1 MKTLKLPD
9 ADHADMRQFY
19 EEELDKTLRRLQHIK
34 SILEKIGTGQS
45 VQIQIIPGAGETL
58 PTAESNKKPSAKRK
72 KKSKKKRGPKSM
84 WEMLVLKRMRQLD
97 RPVTYDELTD
107 EIMLF
112 SKLPKDK
119 RKSTKQAI
127 VNVAFRM
134 RTKTKKLDT
143 FSIGT
148 KEKYLALK
156 RWFDKPGE
164 INKAY
169 EERIKQPKRKKSAN
183 KALQS
188 TTRIKTPQ
196 RKTPTK
202 KILRPAASVAKATQP
217 AKLAK
222 KPQPTTLL
230 GKS

>member
-1 MKTLKLPD
+1 MKTIKLPD
-9 ADHADMRQFY
+9 TDHADMRQFY
-19 EEELDKTLRRLQHIK
+19 HEELDKTVRRLQHIK
-34 SILEKIGTGQS
+34 SVLEKLGDTSQS
-45 VQIQIIPGAGETL
+45 VQIQITTAEPETL
-58 PTAESNKKPSAKRK
+58 KTNGQDQPIKAKTKKP
-72 KKSKKKRGPKSM
+72 SKKKRGRKSM
-84 WEMLVLKRMRQLD
+84 WEFLILKRMRQLN

-112 SKLPKDK
+112 SKLPKEK

-127 VNVAFRM
+127 VNVTFRM

-169 EERIKQPKRKKSAN
+169 EDKINKPK
-183 KALQS
+183 
-188 TTRIKTPQ
+188 
-196 RKTPTK
+196 
-202 KILRPAASVAKATQP
+202 PAAK
-217 AKLAK
+217 AK
-222 KPQPTTLL
+222 KPKPAAKAKKAKPVTKAKKAPQPVTVAKSVQPATLAE
-230 GKS
+230 KS